1 MDMSKEHREPD
12 REPGADDVL
21 GLDER
26 RQVLKACRQESEQRL
41 QSMLRARA
49 DLDNLRKRTD
59 REMADTRKFAV
70 ANLLEALLPVMDS
83 LGMGLSASMTS
94 LYANTEAE

>member
-21 GLDER
+21 GLDEC

-70 ANLLEALLPVMDS
+70 ANLLELCCRSWTVWEWDCPLL
-83 LGMGLSASMTS
+83 
-94 LYANTEAE
+94 